1 MMHSRQRRD
10 GFVLL
15 AVLWVLTSATSLG
28 LLLMLTSQDAQ
39 GTATNRVSLTRARWR
54 AEGCI
59 ERARAAVDDAVG
71 ENVISDSAWIHLDV
85 LVNASSSPDCTLRI
99 SPVGMTLDVNAA
111 SAEQLHRVLVAAGVS
126 VPCADSMTAA
136 ILDWR
141 DADDDARE
149 DGAERESYERDGQ
162 ARPRNGD
169 IESLEELGAVRGL
182 SARKDIVSLLGV
194 EPGRILLS
202 RAPPAVLAA
211 LPGMGASVLS
221 VISQRRAAGDSTL
234 DPGRLAADLP
244 AQAREQFLA
253 SLPELMSLATAL
265 PDAWVIAAEAS
276 DGHRAAK
283 ARVEI
288 RVVRSGRRLAIIRR
302 QSEP

>member
-1 MMHSRQRRD
+1 MMHSRQRRH

-15 AVLWVLTSATSLG
+15 AVLWVLTGAASLG
-28 LLLMLTSQDAQ
+28 LLLMLTSRDAQ
-39 GTATNRVSLTRARWR
+39 GTAANRVGLTRARWR

-71 ENVISDSAWIHLDV
+71 ESVISDSAWIHLDA
-85 LVNASSSPDCTLRI
+85 LANASSSLDCTLRI

-111 SAEQLHRVLVAAGVS
+111 SAEQLHRLWVAAGVS

-149 DGAERESYERDGQ
+149 DGAEREWYEREGHVP
-162 ARPRNGD
+162 PRNGD
-169 IESLEELGAVRGL
+169 IESLDELGAVRGM

-211 LPGMGASVLS
+211 LPGMSSAVLS
-221 VISQRRAAGDSTL
+221 AISQRRAVGDSTL
-234 DPGRLAADLP
+234 DAGRLAADLP
-244 AQAREQFLA
+244 AAAREQFIA

-265 PDAWVIAAEAS
+265 PDAWVIAAESS
-276 DGHRAAK
+276 DGHSAAK
-283 ARVEI
+283 ARVEV
-288 RVVRSGRRLAIIRR
+288 RVVRSGRRLAILRR
-302 QSEP
+302 RSDP